1 MVELIEWGRSP
12 GGEPVLLATLGD
24 ESGLEVRIASYGA
37 TLVSIRTPDRE
48 GRVDDVLLGFA
59 GLDRYLAPDIQ
70 AHWPY
75 FGSTIGRYANRI
87 AGARFTIDGHD
98 YRLTANEGPNQ
109 NHGGRQ
115 GFDRALWQMEPLDG
129 AEGVR
134 LAYRSPDGDEGF
146 PGTLDVV
153 AEIALPGRGDLVI
166 RYRATTTR
174 PTHVNLASHGYFN
187 LAGRDARTIA
197 DHHLSIAA
205 GHMLPIDRAAIPTG
219 ELLRVAGT
227 PFDLRQ
233 SASLGETLAANDPQL
248 AIGDGLNHCFVLD
261 RDAPAAARLHHPA
274 SGRTMTLATTAPG
287 VQVYSS
293 NAFNGTLIDDSGRP
307 FVRRQAVALEAQHFP
322 DSPNKPHFPS
332 TLLRPGETYEQE
344 TRLKFLAE

>member
-1 MVELIEWGRSP
+1 MVDLIEWGRLP
-12 GGEPVLLATLGD
+12 GSEPVLLATLSD
-24 ESGLEVRIASYGA
+24 ESGLEVKVASYGA
-37 TLVSIRTPDRE
+37 TLVSIRAPDRE
-48 GRVDDVLLGFA
+48 GRVENVLLGFA
-59 GLDRYLAPDIQ
+59 GLDSYLAPDIQ

-87 AGARFTIDGHD
+87 AGARFAIDGHE

-109 NHGGRQ
+109 NHGGRR
-115 GFDRALWQMEPLDG
+115 GFDRALWQMESLDG

-134 LAYRSPDGDEGF
+134 LTYRSPDGDEGF
-146 PGTLDVV
+146 PGALDVA
-153 AEIALPGRGDLVI
+153 AEIALPGQGDLVI
-166 RYRATTTR
+166 RYRATATR
-174 PTHVNLASHGYFN
+174 PTHVSLASHGYFN

-197 DHHLSIAA
+197 DHQLSIAA
-205 GHMLPIDRAAIPTG
+205 AHMLPIDRAAIPTG
-219 ELLRVAGT
+219 ELRPVAGT
-227 PFDLRQ
+227 PFDLRHVR
-233 SASLGETLAANDPQL
+233 SLGETLAAKDMQL

-261 RDAPAAARLHHPA
+261 RGAATAARLHHLG

-287 VQVYSS
+287 LQVYSS

-332 TLLRPGETYEQE
+332 TLLRPGETYEHE
-344 TRLKFLAE
+344 TRLQFLAE